1 MRRIFHALTVVMLL
15 AGFYVLCLAILAAL
29 IALDV
34 VVTKADASTPA
45 LAREVAIAYLLTAVA
60 LYVVVRGV
68 FVSTRVR
75 HRHIVGVMVTD
86 RDEPALWE
94 RVRFLARAVDT
105 RPPTRIYL
113 VPDVNAAVWENAKL
127 LGLIPGRRS
136 MMIGMPLLIALTPAQ
151 FDSVIAHE
159 LGHYGNRDTRLGAL
173 DHRVRESVM
182 AAVAAAQGRLTGRR
196 RADGTPR
203 RFRLPGQAVF
213 VALFRAYARLV
224 LSVTQQ
230 ASRRQEFAADAVAA
244 GIAGQANAAAGLRE
258 LPAVEAAFNFY
269 IDRYVAAGV
278 ERDLLPFPAE
288 IFGGFASLLAEP
300 SRQADLDELR
310 QDPTAEAPDPFDSHP
325 AIRDR
330 IAAIEALPPD
340 GRPVDTS
347 DARALAT
354 LSDPAATLAAVGA
367 RMLDGNGSG
376 KRAVDWDTLATAAGA
391 DRAAR
396 SSDPLRVAVASFYQQ
411 PRPLSGFLDAVDAGQ
426 LGEILDRLP
435 KSDGATNVKA
445 GTRAAE
451 ELAKT
456 SMIPMVAAWALA
468 ELAAQGRVRWRNS
481 WADAGG
487 AVEMSPDL
495 EEKLQAAIDALAAVS
510 PDAGPMRAVVYAMGV
525 PA

>member
-1 MRRIFHALTVVMLL
+1 MRRIFHALTVVALL
-15 AGFYVLCLAILAAL
+15 LGFYVLCLGILTAL

-45 LAREVAIAYLLTAVA
+45 LGREVAIAYLLTAAAV
-60 LYVVVRGV
+60 YVVVRGA

-94 RVRFLARAVDT
+94 RVRFLAQAVGTRA
-105 RPPTRIYL
+105 PSRIYL
-113 VPDVNAAVWENAKL
+113 VPDVNAAVWENARL

-151 FDSVIAHE
+151 LDAVIAHE

-173 DHRVRESVM
+173 DHRARGSVT
-182 AAVAAAQGRLTGRR
+182 AAVAAAQGRLAGRR
-196 RADGTPR
+196 TADGRPR
-203 RFRLPGQAVF
+203 RFRMPGQTVY
-213 VALFRAYARLV
+213 VALFGAYAHLV

-230 ASRRQEFAADAVAA
+230 ASRRQEFAADRVAA

-269 IDRYVAAGV
+269 LDRYVAAGI
-278 ERDLLPFPAE
+278 ERDLLPAPGE
-288 IFGGFASLLAEP
+288 VLGGFARLLAEP
-300 SRQADLDELR
+300 TRQADLDPLR
-310 QDPTAEAPDPFDSHP
+310 QDPTAETPDPFDSHP
-325 AIRDR
+325 PIRDR

-340 GRPVDTS
+340 GRPLDTS

-354 LSDPAATLAAVGA
+354 LADPAATLAAVGA
-367 RMLDGNGSG
+367 RMLVNDGTA
-376 KRAVDWDTLATAAGA
+376 RQAVDWDTLATAAGA

-396 SSDPLRVAVASFYQQ
+396 SADPLRVAVASFYQQ

-445 GTRAAE
+445 SIRAAR

-456 SMIPMVAAWALA
+456 SMRPMAAAWALA

-487 AVEMSPDL
+487 TIEMAPDL
-495 EEKLQAAIDALAAVS
+495 DEKLQAALDALAAIQ
-510 PDAGPMRAVVYAMGV
+510 PDAGPMRAVVYATGV

>member
-1 MRRIFHALTVVMLL
+1 
-15 AGFYVLCLAILAAL
+15 
-29 IALDV
+29 
-34 VVTKADASTPA
+34 VVTKADASAPA
-45 LAREVAIAYLLTAVA
+45 LAREVAFAYLLTAVA

-75 HRHIVGVMVTD
+75 HRHIVGVSVTE

-94 RVRFLARAVDT
+94 RVRFPARSVGT
-105 RPPTRIYL
+105 RAPSRIYL

-136 MMIGMPLLIALTPAQ
+136 MMIGMPLLMALTPAQ

-159 LGHYGNRDTRLGAL
+159 LGHYGSRDTRLGAL
-173 DHRVRESVM
+173 DHRARESVM

-196 RADGTPR
+196 KADGKPR
-203 RFRLPGQAVF
+203 RLRLPGQVAYAAV
-213 VALFRAYARLV
+213 FRAYARLV

-230 ASRRQEFAADAVAA
+230 ASRRQEFAADRVAA
-244 GIAGQANAAAGLRE
+244 GIAGQATAAAGLRE

-269 IDRYVAAGV
+269 IDRYVAAGI
-278 ERDLLPFPAE
+278 ERDLLPAPGE
-288 IFGGFASLLAEP
+288 VLGGFGALLAEP
-300 SRQADLDELR
+300 SRQTELDELR
-310 QDPTAEAPDPFDSHP
+310 QDPTAEAPDAFDSHP

-340 GRPVDTS
+340 GRPLDTS
-347 DARALAT
+347 DARAIAT
-354 LSDPAATLAAVGA
+354 LSDSAATLCAVGA
-367 RMLDGNGSG
+367 RMLVRNGAG
-376 KRAVDWDTLATAAGA
+376 KQPVDWDTLATAAGA

-396 SSDPLRVAVASFYQQ
+396 SADPLRIAVASFYQQ
-411 PRPLSGFLDAVDAGQ
+411 PRPLSGLLDAVDAGH

-435 KSDGATNVKA
+435 KSDGATNVKS
-445 GTRAAE
+445 GSRAARE
-451 ELAKT
+451 VAKT
-456 SMIPMVAAWALA
+456 SMMPMVAAWALA

-481 WADAGG
+481 WADAAG
-487 AVEMSPDL
+487 AIEIAPDL
-495 EEKLQAAIDALAAVS
+495 DEKLRAALDALAAVQ

>member
-1 MRRIFHALTVVMLL
+1 MRRIVHALTVVVLL

-29 IALDV
+29 VALDV
-34 VVTKADASTPA
+34 VVTKADASAPA

-60 LYVVVRGV
+60 VYVVVRGV

-94 RVRFLARAVDT
+94 RVRFLARAVGT
-105 RPPTRIYL
+105 RPPARIYL

-173 DHRVRESVM
+173 DHRARESVM
-182 AAVAAAQGRLTGRR
+182 AAVAAAQGRLTARR
-196 RADGTPR
+196 GADGKPR

-213 VALFRAYARLV
+213 VALFRMYARLV
-224 LSVTQQ
+224 LSVTQH
-230 ASRRQEFAADAVAA
+230 ASRRQEIAADSVAA
-244 GIAGQANAAAGLRE
+244 AIAGQANAAAGLRE
-258 LPAVEAAFNFY
+258 LPAVEAAFSFY

-278 ERDLLPFPAE
+278 ERDMLPIPGE
-288 IFGGFASLLAEP
+288 VLGGFAALLAEP
-300 SRQADLDELR
+300 SRRAELDDLR
-310 QDPTAEAPDPFDSHP
+310 QDPTAETPDPFDSHP

-330 IAAIEALPPD
+330 IATIEALPPD
-340 GRPVDTS
+340 GRPLDTS

-354 LSDPAATLAAVGA
+354 LSDPKATLAAVGA
-367 RMLDGNGSG
+367 RMLVRNGAG
-376 KRAVDWDTLATAAGA
+376 KQAVDWDTLATAAAA

-396 SSDPLRVAVASFYQQ
+396 SADPLRIAVASFYQQ
-411 PRPLSGFLDAVDAGQ
+411 PRALSGLLDAIDAGQ

-435 KSDGATNVKA
+435 KSDGATKVKA
-445 GTRAAE
+445 GTRAAR

-481 WADAGG
+481 WADADG
-487 AVEMSPDL
+487 AIEMAPDL
-495 EEKLQAAIDALAAVS
+495 DEKLQAAVDALAAVS